1 MNLVTTGYGDCHLQS
16 WAARYYFPDDHDP
29 RWLAIEL
36 AMHGQVPEPMTFR
49 PEDVYIEQPNG
60 SRIPL
65 VSQRTY
71 RQQRSSMAPLL
82 LQVRGGANRSLAGC
96 GRRLRF
102 FVDDGIRQQL
112 ADVNQHQCV
121 QGYLYFAA
129 PSGAWAS
136 GTYVLAV
143 NGDIGVRL
151 PIEIE

>member
-1 MNLVTTGYGDCHLQS
+1 
-16 WAARYYFPDDHDP
+16 
-29 RWLAIEL
+29 
-36 AMHGQVPEPMTFR
+36 MTFR
-49 PEDVYIEQPNG
+49 PEDVYIEQPDG